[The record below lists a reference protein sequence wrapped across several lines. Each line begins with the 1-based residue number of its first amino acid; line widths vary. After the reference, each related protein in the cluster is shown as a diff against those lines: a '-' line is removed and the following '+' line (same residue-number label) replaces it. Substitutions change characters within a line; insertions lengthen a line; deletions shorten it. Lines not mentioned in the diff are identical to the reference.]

1 MNAIWRIGAVR
12 CLAWLAL
19 LVATA
24 ASVPAVSRAQGLQY
38 PLSAAVLPDGKL
50 YLADRNLPGIWRAE
64 GGTLQVFFQG
74 SKKFRTPLNAVR
86 CVAADGQG
94 RLLAGDSSTRDVYR
108 FDGAGQPVPL
118 TNGGI
123 GIPMDIAVDAEGRLL
138 VADLELHCI
147 WRVPAA
153 GGMPEKLAEIR
164 APRGLTMAADGALWV
179 LNSSDD
185 QLVRI
190 DAQGQLTPVVR
201 GQPFR
206 FAHDV
211 VLDDA
216 GTAYVSDGYAKAI
229 WKVPPSGP
237 PVKWVEGP
245 PLTNPVGL
253 AWRDKQ
259 LLVVDPRL
267 PGVLQIAPDGKIEK
281 LELAP

>member
-1 MNAIWRIGAVR
+1 M
-12 CLAWLAL
+12 
-19 LVATA
+19 
-24 ASVPAVSRAQGLQY
+24 SRAQGLQY

-64 GGTLQVFFQG
+64 GGKLQVFFQA

-94 RLLAGDSSTRDVYR
+94 RLLAGDSATRDVYR
-108 FDGAGQPVPL
+108 FDEAGQPVAL

-123 GIPMDIAVDAEGRLL
+123 GIPMDIAVDGEGRLL

-153 GGMPEKLAEIR
+153 GGMPEKLAEVR
-164 APRGLTMAADGALWV
+164 APRGLTMARDGTLWV

-185 QLVRI
+185 QLVGI
-190 DAQGQLTPVVR
+190 DAQGKLTPIVQ
-201 GQPFR
+201 GQPFS

-211 VLDDA
+211 VLDDS

-229 WKVPPSGP
+229 WKVPPGGP

-281 LELAP
+281 LELGP